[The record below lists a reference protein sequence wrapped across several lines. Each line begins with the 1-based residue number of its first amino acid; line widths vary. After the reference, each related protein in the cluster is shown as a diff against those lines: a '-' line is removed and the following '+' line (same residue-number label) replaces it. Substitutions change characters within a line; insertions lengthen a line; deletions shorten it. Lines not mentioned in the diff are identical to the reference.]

1 MSSEPSP
8 FDRANESAEDPVIS
22 REAIVSAVMA
32 FLAAQDSQTLED
44 VRLCLDRELDDA
56 GAAALVALGRRLGN
70 TGDEWTYYPAEPL
83 ARRIHLAVA
92 DRVLLPGS
100 GLFGVERLQAI
111 AGEPVAIF
119 CNHLSY
125 SDANLLQ
132 VLLKRAGASDLA
144 DRLTAVAG
152 PKVYSSLRRRF
163 SSLCF
168 GTIRVPQSSSLS
180 SENAVMSVREVAVGA
195 RRSIES
201 AHARLGM
208 GDALVLFAEGTRSPE
223 QRAPAIAARCRAI
236 PLARR
241 SVGAPDR
248 DDWRR
253 SALSSRRGTTESR
266 EGSRA
271 GRPAGPRRRSSR
283 SSGWRSA
290 DHDGCHRRGD
300 SQPSAG
306 KISRSLRRW
315 PRGTGWRAIGLA
327 CRLRRR
333 RLTLSERYLPDAR
346 ARDSS

>member
-8 FDRANESAEDPVIS
+8 FDRANESAEDPIS

-56 GAAALVALGRRLGN
+56 GADALVALGRRLGN

-100 GLFGVERLQAI
+100 GLFGVERLQTI
-111 AGEPVAIF
+111 AGEPVVIF

-168 GTIRVPQSSSLS
+168 GTIRVPQSSTLS

-208 GDALVLFAEGTRSPE
+208 GDALVLFAEGMRSRNSELQPLLPGMPGGDALYPVGVARLKPVMFVAGVG
-223 QRAPAIAARCRAI
+223 QPARAGALRDRAAGDRRTMMDAIGVAIANLLPERYRGVYGDGHAELDGA
-236 PLARR
+236 R
-241 SVGAPDR
+241 SV
-248 DDWRR
+248 
-253 SALSSRRGTTESR
+253 
-266 EGSRA
+266 SRA
-271 GRPAGPRRRSSR
+271 VFDVAG
-283 SSGWRSA
+283 
-290 DHDGCHRRGD
+290 
-300 SQPSAG
+300 
-306 KISRSLRRW
+306 
-315 PRGTGWRAIGLA
+315 
-327 CRLRRR
+327 
-333 RLTLSERYLPDAR
+333 
-346 ARDSS
+346 